1 MRRGE
6 PSASYTRVSLTVTTA
21 TRVSFQG
28 VPGAS
33 WYPGAGGMPG
43 KNMTRDWTS
52 DEVVAAEA
60 GIREIG
66 QGRALVSRVCPGW
79 TLTTAARIHPFRY
92 VRGGSGVIRYG
103 ITMGSCKG
111 TISVHLKNFARWEN
125 GTRIGR
131 KGFRLE
137 TNFHQR
143 IWSRD

>member
-6 PSASYTRVSLTVTTA
+6 PSASYARVSLTVTTA
-21 TRVSFQG
+21 TGVSFQG

-43 KNMTRDWTS
+43 KNMTWDWTS
-52 DEVVAAEA
+52 GEVEAAEA

-66 QGRALVSRVCPGW
+66 QGRALVSRVCAGW
-79 TLTTAARIHPFRY
+79 IVMIAARVHPDRY
-92 VRGGSGVIRYG
+92 VRGGSGLVRRG

-137 TNFHQR
+137 TNFQQR